1 MEKHPKTV
9 PSAIV
14 PSFHALSSV
23 FTGLE
28 ETAARPAPALHRH
41 HLAAEERDHL
51 GVRRLAERTARLAEI
66 FPSPLRE
73 RVRVGGH
80 ELTGMYRFSARPC
93 SISTVAWSMPPGSVR
108 RRIRSHFAQSI
119 SAGGAV
125 LSTRSASSPRSSRTS
140 KARRPSRCSS
150 STSAPSGPIYSSDSR
165 HARPIAGGSFA
176 SRNQL
181 RPCRKG

>member
-14 PSFHALSSV
+14 PSSHALSSV

-66 FPSPLRE
+66 FPSPLRG

-93 SISTVAWSMPPGSVR
+93 RISSVAWSMPPGSVR
-108 RRIRSHFAQSI
+108 DRKSVVEGTSV
-119 SAGGAV
+119 AGG
-125 LSTRSASSPRSSRTS
+125 R
-140 KARRPSRCSS
+140 
-150 STSAPSGPIYSSDSR
+150 
-165 HARPIAGGSFA
+165 
-176 SRNQL
+176 
-181 RPCRKG
+181 